1 LKYQNSNL
9 FILPTLNE
17 NFGNVVAEAMMCEC
31 PVITTKN
38 APWSCLV
45 EDKCGWWIDLSVEN
59 LVKVLIES
67 MSLSDNERHIL
78 GKLSRQCIINR
89 FSSKNVA
96 KKTYQL
102 YQWVIGKCKKP
113 DFVYIDK

>member
-1 LKYQNSNL
+1 
-9 FILPTLNE
+9 
-17 NFGNVVAEAMMCEC
+17 
-31 PVITTKN
+31 
-38 APWSCLV
+38 
-45 EDKCGWWIDLSVEN
+45 
-59 LVKVLIES
+59 

-89 FSSKNVA
+89 FSSENVA

-102 YQWVIGKCKKP
+102 YQWVIGKCDKP